1 MMNDLSL
8 DELVPLLTEVIEG
21 GGEFRLY
28 PHGTS
33 MLPLLRQGLDSV
45 ALASPTEKRKRGE
58 IVLYRRESGQYV
70 LHRMVKIKKD
80 GSLIFSGD
88 HHKELEFGITP
99 AQILARVVAIYRE
112 ERRINCDGFGMRL
125 YAALMARGL
134 TKRIVLLCYRIRRR
148 LNRKRK

>member
-8 DELVPLLTEVIEG
+8 DELIPLLTEVIEG

-45 ALASPTEKRKRGE
+45 ALTSPEGKRKRGE
-58 IVLYRRESGQYV
+58 ILFYRRESGQYV
-70 LHRMVKIKKD
+70 LHRLVKIKKD

-99 AQILARVVAIYRE
+99 ARILARVVAVYRE
-112 ERRINCDGFGMRL
+112 EKRVDCDQFGMRL
-125 YAALMARGL
+125 YATLMARGL